1 MTKRNQLTATFC
13 KSVTEAGRY
22 QDGGGLMLIVKPSGG
37 KSWIQR
43 LTVNGRRRDL
53 GLGSFEFVTL
63 AEARDKAFD
72 NRRAARTGRNPVAE
86 RSIPTFAEAVE
97 KVIALHRDSW
107 KGDGSEKQWRGEL
120 AKYAMPVIGAARVD
134 RIATADV
141 LAVVLPHWNER
152 TATMS
157 RLRGRL
163 KTVFDWCIAS
173 GYRSDNPAGEAVT
186 AILPKCKPAT
196 VHRRALPHAEVAAAL
211 ASIRGHNRAHWSTKA
226 ALEFAALT
234 AGRSNEVTGAQWTEI
249 DLEARLWTVPASR
262 MKKGRTH
269 RVPLSGRAVELL
281 QEAMAYAD
289 TSGLVFPSS
298 TGRQIAG
305 AILSR
310 TMKDMGLAGTPHGL
324 RSAFADWAA
333 ECTDADRETIERALA
348 HVNGNATEAAYRRTD
363 RLDARRDLMDAWATY
378 LAR

>member
-22 QDGGGLMLIVKPSGG
+22 HDGGGLMLVVKPSGG
-37 KSWIQR
+37 KSWVQR

-107 KGDGSEKQWRGEL
+107 KGEGSEKQWRGEL
-120 AKYAMPVIGAARVD
+120 AKYAMPIIGAARVD
-134 RIATADV
+134 RISTADV
-141 LAVVLPHWNER
+141 LAIVLPSWNER

-157 RLRGRL
+157 RVRGRL

-249 DLEARLWTVPASR
+249 DLEARLWTVPAAR

-281 QEAMAYAD
+281 QEAMRHAD

-333 ECTDADRETIERALA
+333 ECTDADRETVERALA

>member
-13 KSVTEAGRY
+13 KSVTKAGRY
-22 QDGGGLMLIVKPSGG
+22 HDGGGLMLIVKPTGG

-120 AKYAMPVIGAARVD
+120 TKYAMPVIGAARVD
-134 RIATADV
+134 RISTADV